1 MQRPQQMPLG
11 QVWSKLGI
19 YLDDRINSNE
29 YYNHHAIS
37 ELLFEI
43 QCNSTKNNIGWLR
56 TSHDDIWGQIL
67 AKNNLFAGKWPSYQE
82 PTIDL
87 YHSK

>member
-43 QCNSTKNNIGWLR
+43 QCNSTKNNIG
-56 TSHDDIWGQIL
+56 
-67 AKNNLFAGKWPSYQE
+67 
-82 PTIDL
+82 
-87 YHSK
+87 